1 MSEQT
6 GIWVKMDVG
15 IRSGILRQ
23 LRQYGG
29 SVYAVWMCLGS
40 HVGDKGYCWPSL
52 RTIAR
57 ETGYSLS
64 SVQSAI
70 SALESEGLIR
80 KWNRQPDGQDNYYS
94 NVYSLEGWFS
104 YGREV

>member
-40 HVGDKGYCWPSL
+40 HVGDKGYCI
-52 RTIAR
+52 RRAR
-57 ETGYSLS
+57 EEELIND
-64 SVQSAI
+64 SAWLCQ
-70 SALESEGLIR
+70 AG
-80 KWNRQPDGQDNYYS
+80 K
-94 NVYSLEGWFS
+94 
-104 YGREV
+104 